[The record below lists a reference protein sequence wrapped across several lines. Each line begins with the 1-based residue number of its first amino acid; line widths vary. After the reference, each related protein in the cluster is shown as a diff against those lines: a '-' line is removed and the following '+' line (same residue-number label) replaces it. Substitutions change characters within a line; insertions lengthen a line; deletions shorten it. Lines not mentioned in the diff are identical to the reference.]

1 MKRTLPCL
9 VLGLGLPLTAAALG
23 EKPVL
28 VSPYADSP
36 CWVSIFD
43 GKEFQPPSARLTG
56 PTYLGKPETGPVV
69 HDDLRNVGGKDFVD
83 RIDSLIV
90 GPRARITVYDQIR
103 YSGNSLSFG
112 PNERIPDLAAHGFE
126 NRIESIKVDCE

>member
-1 MKRTLPCL
+1 MKCL
-9 VLGLGLPLTAAALG
+9 VLLALGLALSADAAAIG

-28 VSPYADSP
+28 VTPYDDSP

-43 GKEFQPPSARLTG
+43 GKDYQPPTARLTG
-56 PTYLGKPETGPVV
+56 PTFVKSPKARPVDEV
-69 HDDLRNVGGKDFVD
+69 DLRNVGGRDFID

-90 GPRARITVYDQIR
+90 GPRARITVYDQPR

-112 PNERIPDLAAHGFE
+112 SGEQVPDLAAHGFE
-126 NRIESIKVDCE
+126 NRIKSIKVECD